1 MCSRLN
7 CGKAIFDEAVI
18 EKLRQQM
25 FNADETIRGYAIDF
39 HVCTLCSP
47 DETDSNQNVVI
58 LQHILKLYVNYDHS
72 SEALSQLVTDLWKL
86 DFFDDWRMVFD
97 LLKEEAARNDNH
109 FMVFSVVHVI
119 NKCYALLMK
128 DLEQQTSDRSR
139 LIGLLKSFMLSYPPG
154 LQMCI
159 SYEYAYTALLQSAD
173 AAYHS
178 KIEPC
183 NVNVNQYYEEL
194 FAVLDEVTRTG
205 SNFYMLSKSLSVMRS
220 YWDVIEDVEQMWS
233 ELLQQT
239 IDEFFETRAKFNS
252 RNIVSQPIMF
262 EIA

>member
-7 CGKAIFDEAVI
+7 YGKAIFDEAVI

-47 DETDSNQNVVI
+47 DDADGNRNVEI
-58 LQHILKLYVNYDHS
+58 LQHILKLYVKFDHS
-72 SEALSQLVTDLWKL
+72 SNALSQLVTDLWKL
-86 DFFDDWRMVFD
+86 EFFDDWLMLFN
-97 LLKEEAARNDNH
+97 LLKEEAARNDNY
-109 FMVFSVVHVI
+109 FMVLSVVHVI
-119 NKCYALLMK
+119 NKCFALLMK

-159 SYEYAYTALLQSAD
+159 SYEYAYTGLLQSAD
-173 AAYHS
+173 AVNHD
-178 KIEPC
+178 KIEPY

-194 FAVLDEVTRTG
+194 FAVLEDVTRTG
-205 SNFYMLSKSLSVMRS
+205 SDFYMLSKSLSVMRS
-220 YWDVIEDVEQMWS
+220 YWDVIEDVEQMWT
-233 ELLQQT
+233 ELLQQN
-239 IDEFFETRAKFNS
+239 INEFFETRAKFNS
-252 RNIVSQPIMF
+252 RNIVSQPILF
-262 EIA
+262 EIT